1 MKKISVLFLCV
12 LVLLLG
18 GLSSCEL
25 IEGAFGSNEKPS
37 ATPLENLI
45 GTWKT
50 EGYDERNF
58 VTVNFGTGDVQARV
72 AYVFSSGSI
81 IFDRQVE
88 DVNSYPV
95 RSVLTLEKVDE
106 NYIYVKSSDSSV
118 TPYYFQYQNG
128 QKVLYVGTIG
138 PLYKSN

>member
-50 EGYDERNF
+50 EGYDESPLCQYSCRL
-58 VTVNFGTGDVQARV
+58 
-72 AYVFSSGSI
+72 
-81 IFDRQVE
+81 
-88 DVNSYPV
+88 V
-95 RSVLTLEKVDE
+95 RWQNE
-106 NYIYVKSSDSSV
+106 IYNK
-118 TPYYFQYQNG
+118 F
-128 QKVLYVGTIG
+128 
-138 PLYKSN
+138 

>member
-1 MKKISVLFLCV
+1 MLFLCV

-81 IFDRQVE
+81 IFDRQVQAPFYNKIYFFSLIYKAALLYRHRE
-88 DVNSYPV
+88 LFDHF
-95 RSVLTLEKVDE
+95 DIE
-106 NYIYVKSSDSSV
+106 NNTGS
-118 TPYYFQYQNG
+118 
-128 QKVLYVGTIG
+128 QKNQRI
-138 PLYKSN
+138 